1 MGLGICHTCD
11 AIILFGGI
19 RRDGYHYCSRRCAE
33 EAEMGRAVEMV
44 PEEVAEQEAMRVRGD
59 PCPDC
64 GRADAGVDLRASHRC
79 TGYLL
84 HTSVVTER
92 RICCRFCGARHALR
106 AIAHSLLFGW
116 WGFPLGPIL
125 TPIVVL
131 RDLFVMIPRV
141 RRSPSPALVEAV
153 RLDIAAGVLAQGQLP
168 PVPLL
173 PSGD

>member
-64 GRADAGVDLRASHRC
+64 GRA
-79 TGYLL
+79 
-84 HTSVVTER
+84 R

>member
-33 EAEMGRAVEMV
+33 EAEMGRA
-44 PEEVAEQEAMRVRGD
+44 A
-59 PCPDC
+59 DC

-153 RLDIAAGVLAQGQLP
+153 RLDIAACVLAQGQLP